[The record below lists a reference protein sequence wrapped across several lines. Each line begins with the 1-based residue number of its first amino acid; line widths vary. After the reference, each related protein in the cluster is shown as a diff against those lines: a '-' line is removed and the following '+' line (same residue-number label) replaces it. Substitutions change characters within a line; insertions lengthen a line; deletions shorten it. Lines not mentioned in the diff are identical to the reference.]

1 MKKTKEEGRKEKAVT
16 GVPPRFFVALPAE
29 SISFAAPKEIDERKG
44 ACASLSAQPS
54 PARI

>member
-1 MKKTKEEGRKEKAVT
+1 MKKKKEEGRKEKAVT